1 MVNIFFPIALSFLS
15 FTYIL
20 GQLGRVQLSGE
31 IALILLDVSLGV
43 VISIWSLYL
52 LIGKRTALTGLI
64 HSPLARALFL
74 FFSVCIV
81 SLVGNIPTLEQREF
95 IIAFL
100 YFLRLLFYYSL
111 FLFIPTLSRL
121 RKESVTKAM
130 MVTGFGIVLLGYVQL
145 LVYPDM
151 RNLIYLGWD
160 DHYYRMVSTCFDP
173 NFAGIFLVL
182 YLFFIV
188 EKGRELRKKKLVLF
202 YGFTGIITFLAIF
215 LTYSRTAFLAL
226 IVGGALYLFFLKKV
240 RYLLGLGL
248 LSVVLIFFLSNTQYE
263 SLNPLRT
270 ASINARFLAGENAIT
285 IIKNNPVLG
294 VGFNAYRYA
303 LERYNLSSDT
313 KYPQHGEAGTD
324 NSLLFVTATTGLV
337 GLMAFLFL
345 WGKIVLLRKKS
356 PAFLASITA
365 LFIGSLFINAIF
377 YTFLLLWIILLWGT
391 TQNSSD

>member
-160 DHYYRMVSTCFDP
+160 DHYYRMVST
-173 NFAGIFLVL
+173 FLTL
-182 YLFFIV
+182 ILLAYFLFFI
-188 EKGRELRKKKLVLF
+188 
-202 YGFTGIITFLAIF
+202 
-215 LTYSRTAFLAL
+215 
-226 IVGGALYLFFLKKV
+226 FF
-240 RYLLGLGL
+240 
-248 LSVVLIFFLSNTQYE
+248 
-263 SLNPLRT
+263 
-270 ASINARFLAGENAIT
+270 
-285 IIKNNPVLG
+285 
-294 VGFNAYRYA
+294 
-303 LERYNLSSDT
+303 
-313 KYPQHGEAGTD
+313 
-324 NSLLFVTATTGLV
+324 SLLKRGESYE
-337 GLMAFLFL
+337 
-345 WGKIVLLRKKS
+345 RRS
-356 PAFLASITA
+356 
-365 LFIGSLFINAIF
+365 
-377 YTFLLLWIILLWGT
+377 
-391 TQNSSD
+391 